1 MCVSTKLPPVS
12 NLGVTNSEWSVKAAM
27 LATQTRQVKL
37 SCKKST
43 RSTFLQ
49 AQLVLLKFWTDK
61 TVLANEDSVDKFVV
75 CGQPK
80 AIIEIS

>member
-1 MCVSTKLPPVS
+1 MLVIIVCVSTKLPPVS

-49 AQLVLLKFWTDK
+49 AQLVLLK
-61 TVLANEDSVDKFVV
+61 VLDRQNCV
-75 CGQPK
+75 G
-80 AIIEIS
+80 